1 LQKEIIIKDKKME
14 YEKIKQQKIKEA
26 IEFYKLLGINIEE
39 VDYSNLKINTE
50 EIELKKTPNLLENI
64 EFHWTRLSNNS
75 NIGYTIE

>member
-1 LQKEIIIKDKKME
+1 ME

>member
-1 LQKEIIIKDKKME
+1 ME

-39 VDYSNLKINTE
+39 DDYSNLKINTE